1 MKNDAMIKRR
11 PIQADRQGGI
21 GLQDR
26 LLYMAASCTNEAFFR
41 QVRDRF
47 EKFGLTAIS
56 PYSNAVNL
64 IDLDHELRYVS
75 EERLILLLESRQ
87 SVSFQWWADE
97 STDLYCR
104 FLQEDEYS
112 MMELHIENASA
123 EVLEQLLEAASDL
136 LEGVW
141 FDRFYVVG
149 DYWDLLRE
157 YKMDLKGL
165 LSAWFGEKAED
176 RNLLHSDDEYGLGL
190 DRWPAG
196 TEEIRDDLMIR
207 AKRYG
212 VQTRKVSQE
221 KWIKRIET

>member
-1 MKNDAMIKRR
+1 M
-11 PIQADRQGGI
+11 
-21 GLQDR
+21 R
-26 LLYMAASCTNEAFFR
+26 LRTRFR
-41 QVRDRF
+41 Y
-47 EKFGLTAIS
+47 EIS
-56 PYSNAVNL
+56 VERMPTFSV
-64 IDLDHELRYVS
+64 DKVPDHELRYIS

-104 FLQEDEYS
+104 FLQQDEYS
-112 MMELHIENASA
+112 MMELSIENAS
-123 EVLEQLLEAASDL
+123 EKVLEQLLEAASDL
-136 LEGVW
+136 FESFW

-157 YKMDLKGL
+157 YKMDLKSL

-190 DRWPAG
+190 DRWPPG
-196 TEEIRDDLMIR
+196 TEEIRHDLMIW

-212 VQTRKVSQE
+212 VQTRKASRE
-221 KWIKRIET
+221 KWIKRIGT